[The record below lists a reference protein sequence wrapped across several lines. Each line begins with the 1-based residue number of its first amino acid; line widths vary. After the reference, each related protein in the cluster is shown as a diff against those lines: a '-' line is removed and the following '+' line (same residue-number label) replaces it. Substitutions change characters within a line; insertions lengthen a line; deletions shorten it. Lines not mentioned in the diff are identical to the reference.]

1 MKLKLQ
7 SRSLIHSVT
16 LSILSV
22 TSAFVFGGS
31 IVQAGEGHCGDSAKP
46 CKETTQPTQ
55 PKVHIKYTLTNRTQ
69 QTLKFAL
76 PSGKIYQFAPG
87 QRQNYQNTMPSNRL
101 RLYLFAENKF
111 YPLRNGNYQFRQNPQ
126 GQINLLLFRD
136 PKPGVHLSQLPKQP
150 LRRRPP
156 IILKPEIYYPQN
168 DNNDQSETILP
179 LLIDKVGDIL
189 VELIKQQSAASPSS
203 DAVSEEV
210 QPLEAA
216 PIDGSLETAP
226 TDPPTPETAN
236 PAPSTEGT
244 GVSE

>member
-7 SRSLIHSVT
+7 YRSLIHSVT

-31 IVQAGEGHCGDSAKP
+31 VVQAGEGHCGDSAKP

-69 QTLKFAL
+69 RTVKFAL
-76 PSGKIYQFAPG
+76 PSGKIYQLAPG
-87 QRQNYQNTMPSNRL
+87 QQRNYQNTMPSNRL

-111 YPLRNGNYQFRQNPQ
+111 YPLGNGNYQFRQNPQ
-126 GQINLLLFRD
+126 GQIKLLRFRS
-136 PKPGVHLSQLPKQP
+136 PKPGVPWSKLPKQP
-150 LRRRPP
+150 AHGRSP

-168 DNNDQSETILP
+168 DNIDQAETILP

-189 VELIKQQSAASPSS
+189 VELIKQQPAASQSP

-210 QPLEAA
+210 QPPTA
-216 PIDGSLETAP
+216 PIDGSSETAP
-226 TDPPTPETAN
+226 TEPPAPETAN
-236 PAPSTEGT
+236 PVPSDGT
-244 GVSE
+244 GISE